1 MEGEAAMNRRILIP
15 FAVVALAAL
24 SGCFSFGSKKVAKL
38 WTVDCPGH
46 PILTVGPRVNEATP
60 PKTVRIGSVSV
71 AAPWDCDN
79 IVVRRADG
87 SVARDPYNKFA
98 AQPAAL
104 LKGPLMALA
113 ASEGVFGRVMPGAT
127 AASPDAILELT
138 VTDLSLDCSG
148 NGRKASVALSAALV
162 SGAGR
167 KVIADGSGD
176 ARADASSGDYTA
188 AFSEAFSS
196 ALKSAFSKM
205 K

>member
-1 MEGEAAMNRRILIP
+1 MTSRLFSIP

-24 SGCFSFGSKKVAKL
+24 SGCISFGSKKETKL
-38 WTVDCPGH
+38 WTIDCPGQS
-46 PILTVGPRVNEATP
+46 LLSGALGAGEATP

-71 AAPWDCDN
+71 SAPWDCDN
-79 IVVRRADG
+79 IVVRRVDG
-87 SVARDPYNKFA
+87 SLARDPFNKFA
-98 AQPAAL
+98 SQPAAL
-104 LKGPLMALA
+104 LKGPLMSLA
-113 ASEGVFGRVMPGAT
+113 ASEGVFGRVMPGST
-127 AASPDAILELT
+127 AATPDAILELA

-148 NGRKASVALSAALV
+148 SGRKASVALTAALV
-162 SGAGR
+162 SGPGR